1 MVNTCS
7 DEIQALIESKLEIKF
22 KELQLSL
29 IQDVN
34 KNIAEAILMEIKEII
49 QNEIKE
55 SCMCLSVV
63 PVLQQHVKN
72 LKQQN
77 EILLQR
83 CEENEQYGRRLCVRI
98 TGIPS
103 QKNESAEDVRNS
115 VKSVIEE
122 SGCDILDIALDHA
135 HRIGK
140 YDPSRKNV
148 RPVIVRFT
156 TFRHRTMFH
165 RARKN
170 LSKNGVHLDLMKE
183 RFRLYQKARDLV
195 QVKEIC

>member
-1 MVNTCS
+1 MVTTRS

-34 KNIAEAILMEIKEII
+34 KNIAKAILMEIKEII

-148 RPVIVRFT
+148 RPVIVKSR
-156 TFRHRTMFH
+156 
-165 RARKN
+165 
-170 LSKNGVHLDLMKE
+170 
-183 RFRLYQKARDLV
+183 
-195 QVKEIC
+195 